1 MITSGGSVLTT
12 LLNSAD
18 PHVKACKISALVRKR
33 SQADILQQKNVN
45 SVVFD
50 GLDDLD
56 TLRTVASE
64 HDIVINAALSYHT
77 PAAEALLRGLEDR
90 RKKHSKPVHFI
101 HVSHYLTLN
110 HQPYIY

>member
-1 MITSGGSVLTT
+1 MITSGGSVLTALFKST
-12 LLNSAD
+12 D
-18 PHVKACKISALVRKR
+18 PHIKACKLSALVRKR

-45 SVVFD
+45 AVVFD

-101 HVSHYLTLN
+101 HVSHNPSIN
-110 HQPYIY
+110 HRPIY

>member
-1 MITSGGSVLTT
+1 MITSGGSVLTA
-12 LLNSAD
+12 LLNSTD
-18 PHVKACKISALVRKR
+18 PHIKACKLSALVRKR

-45 SVVFD
+45 AVVFD

-90 RKKHSKPVHFI
+90 RKSSGKQVHFI
-101 HVSHYLTLN
+101 HVSHSPSIN
-110 HQPYIY
+110 HRPIY